1 VTEGPYNGPMSSTNV
16 RPLAY
21 SVPEAA
27 EVAGVSRAH
36 LYRAMQVGDLAS
48 VKTGSRRVVLHD
60 DLVASLHGQRE
71 IADGGGR
78 CRNARPT
85 DPLHATPDA
94 AHPPPKRR
102 GTGHAPARRLTPMC
116 GLAICRTG
124 QHDRQVP
131 AGGRE
136 SRCCG

>member
-1 VTEGPYNGPMSSTNV
+1 VIWDPYNGPMSSANV

-60 DLVASLHGQRE
+60 DLVAWLHGQRE
-71 IADGGGR
+71 VAVGVAETATEADDATAPAPPI
-78 CRNARPT
+78 CSTPRPMRRT
-85 DPLHATPDA
+85 
-94 AHPPPKRR
+94 RR
-102 GTGHAPARRLTPMC
+102 GSGVAQAPLP
-116 GLAICRTG
+116 LA
-124 QHDRQVP
+124 D
-131 AGGRE
+131 
-136 SRCCG
+136 